1 MNISDL
7 VKRMLYLRWFILRK
21 TSGIISYHCKRLTND
36 IEKLLS
42 LLKIPDQFSKL
53 MTRPTGQKD
62 VWMAQSNKC
71 MLYVT
76 SRKNSL
82 TGIWILFEFLRW
94 WHVTRWIAMSHHSS
108 MMSNDPSPAKR
119 QKTEQGLFAS
129 QDSLPHLTLTSLLLS
144 LPCLLL
150 HPPTHTNHQRSLA
163 LSYHALKKCTIMTSL
178 DRAVECRAATGLA
191 ELGLQIGLS
200 SPGIKAEIQK
210 AITKGVSGLI
220 LALNHANR
228 HIFFSH

>member
-1 MNISDL
+1 MI
-7 VKRMLYLRWFILRK
+7 VMIV
-21 TSGIISYHCKRLTND
+21 I
-36 IEKLLS
+36 
-42 LLKIPDQFSKL
+42 
-53 MTRPTGQKD
+53 
-62 VWMAQSNKC
+62 MACHTLNSN
-71 MLYVT
+71 VT
-76 SRKNSL
+76 S
-82 TGIWILFEFLRW
+82 FLG
-94 WHVTRWIAMSHHSS
+94 S

-119 QKTEQGLFAS
+119 QKTEQGLFAG

-210 AITKGVSGLI
+210 AITKGVSDLI